1 MLPSVHHRFSIISC
15 MLSLS
20 GVLSKFFVMSDPVI
34 VSVSALD
41 GSLRT
46 LLLPVCPQC
55 AVPGSLED
63 SLSPGTSQIFKT
75 KGEPSNDNSLPRA
88 SPWDQGV
95 PRKFIPNPHLW
106 LDAEDAAWLWKT
118 HTDGT
123 GHGSYTMDV
132 LSNAPKLRHINEP
145 TLHEDQHSAGFHVLL
160 PFLLPGKR
168 GWRKSAARLTQS
180 HSPVCCCQ
188 PGYSS

>member
-1 MLPSVHHRFSIISC
+1 MITHSHEPPFGIR
-15 MLSLS
+15 
-20 GVLSKFFVMSDPVI
+20 
-34 VSVSALD
+34 
-41 GSLRT
+41 
-46 LLLPVCPQC
+46 VCPESSST
-55 AVPGSLED
+55 VHD
-63 SLSPGTSQIFKT
+63 
-75 KGEPSNDNSLPRA
+75 
-88 SPWDQGV
+88 
-95 PRKFIPNPHLW
+95 LW

-118 HTDGT
+118 HADGT
-123 GHGSYTMDV
+123 GHGSYTMNV

-168 GWRKSAARLTQS
+168 GLRKSAAQLMQS